1 MKKLNKENNNELL
14 MKEYREIALEDNDA
28 TYSRLKTN
36 ITGLTTKEAK
46 KRLEENGKNV
56 TIKEQKR
63 NAGYFFLV
71 ALGDEFVLVLI
82 FLSIT

>member
-46 KRLEENGKNV
+46 MSQSKNR
-56 TIKEQKR
+56 KETLDI
-63 NAGYFFLV
+63 FFWLH
-71 ALGDEFVLVLI
+71 
-82 FLSIT
+82 

>member
-36 ITGLTTKEAK
+36 ITGLTTK
-46 KRLEENGKNV
+46 
-56 TIKEQKR
+56 
-63 NAGYFFLV
+63 
-71 ALGDEFVLVLI
+71 
-82 FLSIT
+82 